1 MADALVREKE
11 GQMRY
16 RSVTVAA
23 AVFGAVL
30 LSACTGSP
38 SSSSHNPDH
47 GLKDKPAAG
56 KALGFNGKSALVFSE
71 NDQAAAAGSGFPTRY
86 AAPYLETWKPSS
98 VMTEVR
104 NAAGLKYFNLAF
116 IIDGGSCD
124 AKFNG
129 QTDVTDPGWLSAI
142 SEDRAAGGDVIA
154 SFGGESGTEVGVSCT
169 SVDSL
174 KVQYKKVID
183 ALDLT
188 RVDFDIEG
196 APLEDQSANDRRNK
210 ALSELQHEY
219 AAAGKKLEV
228 NYTLPVAPSGLTGS
242 AQTLLKNA
250 VSNGLD
256 VNLVNIMTMDYGGPE
271 DMGKAAVQAATALHD
286 QLKEIWPG
294 KTDEQLWGME
304 GNTPMIG
311 HNDTEGE
318 VFSTADAQTLVD
330 FAATKNIQQ
339 LAFWAIGRDRQCEGG
354 GKDLANCTGISQS
367 EWQFSRIMNGVNG
380 DLSGPQAPQPTD
392 TESPSPS
399 TSPTS
404 AAPSPTSAA
413 PSPETS
419 ASSDAP
425 SSQPAATSTH
435 IYGQVRCESGQP
447 IVGVWVQTSR
457 SADSRFAAWRGIKD
471 GSKADW
477 WTDIP
482 KNERYSLHVGCGGT
496 PASWATENMTG
507 TYAVPNKSFDC
518 VDIAGDPRYETCTA
532 A

>member
-1 MADALVREKE
+1 
-11 GQMRY
+11 MRY
-16 RSVTVAA
+16 RTVTAAA

-56 KALGFNGKSALVFSE
+56 KAPDFGALSFSGD
-71 NDQAAAAGSGFPTRY
+71 DQAAAAGSGFPARY
-86 AAPYLETWKPSS
+86 AAPYLETWKSPS
-98 VMTEVR
+98 VVAEVR

-116 IIDGGSCD
+116 IIDGGGCD

-129 QTDVTDPGWLSAI
+129 TTDVTDPGWLSAI
-142 SEDRAAGGDVIA
+142 SENRAAGGDVIA
-154 SFGGESGTEVGVSCT
+154 SFGGASGTEVGVSCT

-196 APLEDQSANDRRNK
+196 APLEDHSANDRRSK
-210 ALSELQHEY
+210 ALSELQQEY
-219 AAAGKKLEV
+219 AAAGKTLTV

-242 AQTLLKNA
+242 GQALLKNA
-250 VSNGLD
+250 ADNGLD

-286 QLKEIWPG
+286 QLKEVWPG

-311 HNDTEGE
+311 VNDIQSE

-330 FAATKNIQQ
+330 FAVSKNIQQ
-339 LAFWAIGRDRQCEGG
+339 IAFWAIGRDRQCEGG
-354 GKDLANCTGISQS
+354 GDNSQNCSGVSQS
-367 EWQFSRIMNGVNG
+367 QWQFSRIMNGVNG
-380 DLSGPQAPQPTD
+380 NLGGPQPPQDTD

-404 AAPSPTSAA
+404 AAPSP
-413 PSPETS
+413 ETS
-419 ASSDAP
+419 EKSDAP
-425 SSQPAATSTH
+425 SSKPSSQPSSQPSVTPIRIA
-435 IYGQVRCESGQP
+435 GQVRCESGNP
-447 IVGVWVQTSR
+447 IVGVWVQTSH
-457 SADSRFAAWRGIKD
+457 SADSRFAAWRGVGD
-471 GSKADW
+471 GAKADW

-482 KNERYSLHVGCGGT
+482 ENERYSLHIGCGGT

-507 TYAVPNKSFDC
+507 WHSGPKNSFDC

-532 A
+532 V